1 MLAMFHV
8 ERSCFLFGMYPSTI
22 DFDFRIVPIRRIS
35 EDSAHGIS
43 DTAFHVE
50 RADRTLEV

>member
-1 MLAMFHV
+1 MFHV
-8 ERSCFLFGMYPSTI
+8 ERSCFLFGMYPPTI
-22 DFDFRIVPIRRIS
+22 DFDLPIRHIS
-35 EDSAHGIS
+35 EDSAHGTS